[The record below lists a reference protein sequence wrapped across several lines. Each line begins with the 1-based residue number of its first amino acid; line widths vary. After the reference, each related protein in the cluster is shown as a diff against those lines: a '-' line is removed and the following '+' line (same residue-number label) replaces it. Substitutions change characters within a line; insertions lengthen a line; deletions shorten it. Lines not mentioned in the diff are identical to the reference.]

1 MEAKKEK
8 EIKLFISLIF
18 SSLIL
23 IGLDK
28 RGWLNWLK
36 RPVEQISNPVKKSLH
51 WSFKNFQFSIFNFQS
66 SSQTEPAILQEK
78 IDFLERENADL
89 KVKLSQLEKEN
100 ESIKKLLGAPLPA
113 IWRFIPAKVLSVKN
127 GIMTINQGLDV
138 GIKENQ
144 VVVFENVLVGRII
157 KVNPQLSKI
166 MLPTDK
172 DSNIKAKIIE
182 ANGRGMVRSEAGN
195 VLILDEVLQEVGL
208 LKGQVVVTTGEE
220 EIYPP
225 NLIIGKIESVVKE
238 ETAIY
243 QKAVINPLVD
253 YEKLEEV
260 FVVQR

>member
-1 MEAKKEK
+1 MTIEKRKKEK

-18 SSLIL
+18 TSLIL
-23 IGLDK
+23 IDLDK

-36 RPVEQISNPVKKSLH
+36 RPVEWLNNPIRERLH
-51 WSFKNFQFSIFNFQS
+51 NFSQSF
-66 SSQTEPAILQEK
+66 QTENNDIVLQEK
-78 IDFLERENADL
+78 VEFLERESAEL
-89 KVKLSQLEKEN
+89 KVKLADLEEEN
-100 ESIKKLLGAPLPA
+100 ESMRKLLGAPLPA
-113 IWRFIPAKVLSVKN
+113 TWKFIPAKVLSVKN

-182 ANGRGMVRSEAGN
+182 ANGRGIVRSEADN

-208 LKGQVVVTTGEE
+208 LKGQIVVTSGGE

-225 NLIIGKIESVVKE
+225 NLIIGKIESIEKN
-238 ETAIY
+238 ETAVY

-253 YEKLEEV
+253 YKRLEEV
-260 FVVQR
+260 FVVQK